1 MKTPING
8 ARLSSSYGKRKHPI
22 LGYTK
27 MHTGTDFA
35 APTGTPIMG
44 KIIDKF
50 DTNNIFSGI
59 KKTGSIVGVKIT
71 NPGSGYTTEPVI
83 TLQDNCNQGY
93 GAYGRAHIDHNPKSP
108 TYGQVIDVTILST
121 GTNYPAEDEDP
132 LFIDRVIIEDPGRGY
147 ADDDTLDNF
156 DLDIQDG
163 KIVGGRL

>member
-1 MKTPING
+1 MCI
-8 ARLSSSYGKRKHPI
+8 RDS
-22 LGYTK
+22 
-27 MHTGTDFA
+27 
-35 APTGTPIMG
+35 
-44 KIIDKF
+44 
-50 DTNNIFSGI
+50 
-59 KKTGSIVGVKIT
+59 
-71 NPGSGYTTEPVI
+71 
-83 TLQDNCNQGY
+83 NCNQGY

-163 KIVGGRL
+163 KIVGGRLKNIITYDDLPKLNINSETGVGAILRPVLSKTRPQGKVVEVIDCVGRY